1 MNNYALEQAEEL
13 FEQALEYF
21 LGIEKEKNMIHA
33 KELLQQSSELG
44 LSKSSNLLG
53 DWYIKKIIP
62 GDNYKEAF
70 KLYTRGCEFGDMRS
84 FSRLAMC
91 YEKGYGIKKD
101 IPKALELY
109 EKSVELGNKDACF
122 SIARIYEKG
131 ENIKMDLSKAIL
143 WYKRGYEKGDADC
156 ACNLATCYYKGKG
169 IEQNIEKAK
178 EIFLAFSEYNTQNQR
193 NLGVI
198 FYKGTPS
205 CKPNEEEAI
214 YWFTKAANNGDIT
227 SMLHLGKIYKNL
239 DKEKAMEWY
248 RKAGSLDHKKAAYS
262 YAFHLYQYKIDWNES
277 FKWMKCSA
285 ENKHVPAQFLLGL
298 FYKCGIGT
306 PVAHDKAF
314 YWFNI
319 AAENGYE
326 QSYSHIGR
334 YYRDERIIKID
345 YENALFWFEKA
356 IASQNINVRGEAL
369 YDYGVMYL
377 DGLGVK
383 KNKIRAIGYLLESK
397 ELGCINAINKLKELD
412 SDIISNENINNSRI
426 IEHGNIIEYVEM
438 KVNDGYESAN
448 WVENIVPKLNI
459 YIECAKQYG
468 LVGKNSEEKWFW
480 KLSNK
485 DFAQWVLDVSDDLKL
500 YTTNERNQR
509 KYYPY
514 YFANLFLTKKGI
526 KFKSE
531 DLRHNMSAINTSI
544 NGKEVRNIKP
554 LIAVRGIARREI
566 KAKSL

>member
-1 MNNYALEQAEEL
+1 M
-13 FEQALEYF
+13 
-21 LGIEKEKNMIHA
+21 
-33 KELLQQSSELG
+33 
-44 LSKSSNLLG
+44 
-53 DWYIKKIIP
+53 
-62 GDNYKEAF
+62 
-70 KLYTRGCEFGDMRS
+70 
-84 FSRLAMC
+84 
-91 YEKGYGIKKD
+91 
-101 IPKALELY
+101 
-109 EKSVELGNKDACF
+109 ELGNKDACF

-334 YYRDERIIKID
+334 YYRDGRIIKID